1 MIAASPHNMRV
12 LFLNPSGHLGGAEI
26 ILLDV
31 MASLRATVPDWDLH
45 LISAGLGALTRCAE
59 QLGVTTQVVEFPESV
74 ARLGDAGAGGPAG
87 HRVSKTGLLARISA
101 AAPALAG
108 YAWRL
113 RRAIRSVAPD
123 VIHTNG
129 FKMHVLGAA
138 AKPPGTPVIWHIHD
152 YVTARPLMG
161 ALLKRSS
168 RRCSSAVANSQSTA
182 QDLASLCGRSIKV
195 HTVPNGVNLERF
207 SPEGEVADLDAMAG
221 MPPAPPGTVR
231 IGLVATLARWKGH
244 EVFLQALSRLPAGVP
259 FRGYVV
265 GGAVYRT
272 EGSQYGLDD
281 LRGLAARF
289 GIADRVAFTGYTPE
303 PPAAMR
309 ALDIVVHASTQPEP
323 FGLVIVEGMAC
334 GKAVIASRAGGA
346 GEILSMGPGPVGYK
360 PGSVTELA
368 EAMERLARDRD
379 LRARM
384 GREARATAER
394 FFDRRRL
401 APELIPVYRQ
411 AVGRRVSEGSQ
422 VSARCRA

>member
-1 MIAASPHNMRV
+1 MRV
-12 LFLNPSGHLGGAEI
+12 LFLNPSGHLGGAEM

-31 MASLRATVPDWDLH
+31 MASLRAAVPDWDLR
-45 LISAGLGALTRCAE
+45 LISAGPGALTECAE
-59 QLGVTTQVVEFPESV
+59 KLGVDTQVVEFPEAV

-87 HRVSKTGLLARISA
+87 DHVGKASLLARMFSA
-101 AAPALAG
+101 APEVAG
-108 YAWRL
+108 YARRL
-113 RRAIRSVAPD
+113 RRAVRFVSPD

-138 AKPPGTPVIWHIHD
+138 AKPPDTPVIWHVHD
-152 YVTARPLMG
+152 YVTARPVMG
-161 ALLKRSS
+161 ALLKCFA
-168 RRCSSAVANSQSTA
+168 RRCSFAVANSQSTA
-182 QDLASLCGRSIKV
+182 EDLNAQCGRWFKV
-195 HTVPNGVNLERF
+195 ETVPNGVNLDRF

-244 EVFLQALSRLPAGVP
+244 EVFLQALSRLPADVP

-272 EGSQYGLDD
+272 DGSQYGLDE
-281 LRGLAARF
+281 LRALAAKF

-346 GEILSMGPGPVGYK
+346 GEILSMGPGPTGYM
-360 PGSVTELA
+360 PGNVTELA
-368 EAMERLARDRD
+368 QAMERLARDGD
-379 LRARM
+379 LRAQM
-384 GREARATAER
+384 GRDARQTAER

-401 APELIPVYRQ
+401 APELIPIYRQ
-411 AVGRRVSEGSQ
+411 AAGHRLSETSQ
-422 VSARCRA
+422 VSAKCQA